1 MIFTPLGYY
10 TELIKECSI
19 VARPN
24 HYDNSSNCGWP
35 WGRNLGFDDWGW
47 RRHYS
52 GTGSHILG
60 CVAATDGKHRADCS
74 CHGKRIL
81 NYTIFETNAATLKAR
96 DGCGPLSYT

>member
-1 MIFTPLGYY
+1 MIFTPLGYN

-60 CVAATDGKHRADCS
+60 SVADTDGKHRADCS
-74 CHGKRIL
+74 CLDKRIL
-81 NYTIFETNAATLKAR
+81 NYRIF
-96 DGCGPLSYT
+96 